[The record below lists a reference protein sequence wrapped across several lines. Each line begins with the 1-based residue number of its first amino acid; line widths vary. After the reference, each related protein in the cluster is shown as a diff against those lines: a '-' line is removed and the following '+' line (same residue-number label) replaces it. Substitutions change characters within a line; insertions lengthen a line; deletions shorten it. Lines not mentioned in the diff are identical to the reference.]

1 MIYIRL
7 GHYRYIVLFRKK
19 LKPIFVHVYQYI
31 YLPSLRSVRW
41 RPSLGLD
48 PGESVSLSTLPPL
61 CDSGAKNRKTGRQV
75 IAIEQRD
82 IRPRLSN
89 NFIETVKIT
98 TGLGLSRDIG
108 SEVNFV
114 ARNSCFRFKKKPT
127 FCRIQYEKQFKS

>member
-1 MIYIRL
+1 MYTS
-7 GHYRYIVLFRKK
+7 
-19 LKPIFVHVYQYI
+19 I

-61 CDSGAKNRKTGRQV
+61 CDSGAKNRKTGHQV

-82 IRPRLSN
+82 IRPKLSN
-89 NFIETVKIT
+89 NFIERVKIT
-98 TGLGLSRDIG
+98 TGLGLSRAIG

-114 ARNSCFRFKKKPT
+114 ARNSCFRFKKTHLLLNP
-127 FCRIQYEKQFKS
+127 I